1 MYKETNVFA
10 VSTDFHQ
17 NGISY
22 LSNPELTPF
31 PYQVRVDRDPLLV
44 DAAALPDVSE
54 AELEDVGKVVD
65 EGRLEGLRL
74 APLRLQVVLN

>member
-1 MYKETNVFA
+1 M
-10 VSTDFHQ
+10 
-17 NGISY
+17 I
-22 LSNPELTPF
+22 LIPF

-44 DAAALPDVSE
+44 DAAALPDVPE